1 MKRVILSLVTAALL
15 AQGVAYAKSS
25 KEVSKDALTSAKID
39 AQTKEAHVI
48 KEAVEA
54 VALTQKVLIDLDK
67 KDTNK
72 AKSDLEKAIGKLEV
86 ALSAKHSPKLLPID
100 ATVKATEYLGSIKD
114 VKAGIDTT
122 IDLLKDHK
130 VQEARAI
137 INALVSEIDIISV
150 NLPVATYPQALKLAA
165 SYLHDGKVDQ
175 AKEVLVTALSTL
187 VEDVVVIPI
196 PIVKA
201 TALID
206 TASKI
211 AKKDKDQALKHLDL
225 AKEEL
230 EKAEL
235 LGYTSKSDVTYKS
248 LYKQIKK
255 VKKEIKGKNKAEK
268 LFEELINKLKSFKEK
283 M

>member
-25 KEVSKDALTSAKID
+25 KEVSKNALTSAKVN

-67 KDTNK
+67 KDTGK

-86 ALSAKHSPKLLPID
+86 ALSAKHAPKLLPID
-100 ATVKATEYLGSIKD
+100 ATVKATEYLGSVKD

-137 INALVSEIDIISV
+137 INALVSEIDVVSV

-165 SYLHDGKVDQ
+165 SYLHEGKVDQ

-187 VEDVVVIPI
+187 VEDVIVIPI

-248 LYKQIKK
+248 LYEQIKK
-255 VKKEIKGKNKAEK
+255 VKKEIKGKNRAEK
-268 LFEELINKLKSFKEK
+268 LFEELVNKLKSFKEK

>member
-1 MKRVILSLVTAALL
+1 MKRVILSLVTVALL

-25 KEVSKDALTSAKID
+25 KEVSKDALTSAKVN

-67 KDTNK
+67 KDTTK
-72 AKSDLEKAIGKLEV
+72 AKSDLESAIGKLEV

-100 ATVKATEYLGSIKD
+100 ATVKATEYLGSVKD

-137 INALVSEIDIISV
+137 INALVSEIDVVSV

-165 SYLHDGKVDQ
+165 SYLHEGKVDQ

-248 LYKQIKK
+248 LYDQIKK

-268 LFEELINKLKSFKEK
+268 LFEELVNKLKSFKDK